1 MARGDPENSWGSIRE
16 LVGEL
21 GIWAALC
28 AISAVALLLVRA
40 IPIVAVPLLALIGI
54 GVTMVGYLSARR
66 SRRPHS
72 GWLQEWATSALRSA
86 DCWRPCG

>member
-28 AISAVALLLVRA
+28 AISAVALLLVRT

-66 SRRPHS
+66 FRRPHS